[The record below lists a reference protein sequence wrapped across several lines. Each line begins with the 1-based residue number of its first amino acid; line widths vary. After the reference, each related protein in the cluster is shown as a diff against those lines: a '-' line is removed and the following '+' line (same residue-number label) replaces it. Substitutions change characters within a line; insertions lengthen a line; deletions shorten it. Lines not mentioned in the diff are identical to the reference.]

1 MYLSE
6 HQGKN
11 NLIRITFIYERRHLL
26 LALSHYIFI
35 NKKVEAMSTIKN
47 PIENKIGKIYFFFIL
62 LLFISFFI
70 YVEVKAQSKTWLAP
84 KEANDV
90 KNPLAGNTEILPYAK
105 VIYTTYCGPCHGS
118 KGKGDGIAAAGL
130 AKKPADHS
138 SENVQKQT
146 DGALYWMISTGRN
159 PMPTYKAML
168 TDNQRWELVN
178 YIRTLAKNKK

>member
-1 MYLSE
+1 MNAA
-6 HQGKN
+6 KN
-11 NLIRITFIYERRHLL
+11 
-26 LALSHYIFI
+26 A
-35 NKKVEAMSTIKN
+35 K
-47 PIENKIGKIYFFFIL
+47 ENKIGKIHFFFIL

-70 YVEVKAQSKTWLAP
+70 YVEVKAQSKTWVAP
-84 KEANDV
+84 KEADNV
-90 KNPLAGNTEILPYAK
+90 KNPLAGNTEILKYAK
-105 VIYTTYCGPCHGS
+105 VIYTTYCSPCHGG

-138 SENVQKQT
+138 SDNVQKQT